1 MKRGKDKSNT
11 KVKEKKIKISPTN
24 TKVKDKAYN
33 WNKSSFLLHFLC
45 FFRSSSS
52 PVLRLQP
59 PSFLS
64 LSSPITTSRFS
75 FDTLSLSKVKS
86 SSPVTIQAGR
96 FLKLTLEQSKGHC
109 LPAWLSRRRWPA
121 ARTRRRNTATSEE
134 WGLEVEQKWE
144 TQQRATSKWATTKT
158 LEFFPAPQ
166 QQTRSNRGSAGSRG
180 SSGSTDF
187 GRVWPV
193 QCSKRFS
200 SLTGSLS
207 RPGPGRTGRS
217 GPVLVTLRVTL

>member
-1 MKRGKDKSNT
+1 MYYEKREHCQITPNWPRG
-11 KVKEKKIKISPTN
+11 KKIKISPTN

-134 WGLEVEQKWE
+134 WGVRTRSRTKM
-144 TQQRATSKWATTKT
+144 RNPATSNEQVSNDQNPRIFSSAPTTNPVQPR
-158 LEFFPAPQ
+158 FSRF
-166 QQTRSNRGSAGSRG
+166 TRVIRFNRFWTVLAGS
-180 SSGSTDF
+180 TF
-187 GRVWPV
+187 
-193 QCSKRFS
+193 
-200 SLTGSLS
+200 
-207 RPGPGRTGRS
+207 
-217 GPVLVTLRVTL
+217 